1 MEDLF
6 LGDRISLTFDDFPRD
21 QITGTVARTLSNTE
35 EGLGPEIE
43 DYISYWIEISREG
56 DARGAINNV
65 VLLTTFRY
73 WFDGRYVTIRKIPQ
87 NRICEPGAI

>member
-6 LGDRISLTFDDFPRD
+6 LGDRISLTFDDFPGD
-21 QITGTVARTLSNTE
+21 QITCTVARTLSNTE

-56 DARGAINNV
+56 DTRGAINNV

-73 WFDGRYVTIRKIPQ
+73 WFDGRYVTIRKIRQ
-87 NRICEPGAI
+87 NRISEAGGA

>member
-21 QITGTVARTLSNTE
+21 QITCTVARTLSNTE

-56 DARGAINNV
+56 DMRGAINNV

-87 NRICEPGAI
+87 NRVREAGGV